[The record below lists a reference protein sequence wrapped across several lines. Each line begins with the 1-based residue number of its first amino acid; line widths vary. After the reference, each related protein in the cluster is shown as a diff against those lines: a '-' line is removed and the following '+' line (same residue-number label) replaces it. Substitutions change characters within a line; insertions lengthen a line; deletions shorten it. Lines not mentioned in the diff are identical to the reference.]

1 MESKKQFWSFVK
13 SMRKDTSGIQALK
26 NQGVLVSDNKTKAE
40 LLNAQFK
47 SVFTEED
54 MSALPYFVS
63 KNISS
68 IPDIVV
74 STKGVEKLLK
84 NLNPNK
90 ATGPDGISPR
100 VLKEFASE
108 IAPILTIIFQASL
121 DSGTIPKDWKHAN
134 ISPIFKKGERTKA
147 SNYRPVSLTSVSCK
161 LCEHIVHSHIMSF
174 LDKQNSNNIHG

>member
-13 SMRKDTSGIQALK
+13 SMRKDTFGMQALK

-54 MSALPYFVS
+54 MSGLPDFVS

-74 STKGVEKLLK
+74 STNGVEKLLK

-90 ATGPDGISPR
+90 AAGPDGISPR

-121 DSGTIPKDWKHAN
+121 DSGTIPKDWKQAN

-147 SNYRPVSLTSVSCK
+147 SNYR
-161 LCEHIVHSHIMSF
+161 
-174 LDKQNSNNIHG
+174 